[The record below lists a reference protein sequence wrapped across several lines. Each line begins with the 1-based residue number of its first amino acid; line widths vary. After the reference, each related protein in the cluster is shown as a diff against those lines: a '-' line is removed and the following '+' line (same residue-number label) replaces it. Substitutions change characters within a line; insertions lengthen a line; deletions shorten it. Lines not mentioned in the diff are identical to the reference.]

1 MSTKTIAVLNESE
14 LADGQMK
21 EVAFGEGK
29 VLVARLGEKV
39 VSTSAYCT
47 HYGAPLAKGVLTA
60 DGRITCPWHGACFNA
75 CTGDIEDAPA
85 LFGIHSFQTSVEDGQ
100 ICVTADPK
108 YTKKDD
114 NLVRQPGFAAADFNK
129 EESSGVVIVGGGS
142 GAMHAIE
149 SLRDNGY
156 KDSITVLSKEDYPPI
171 DRTKLSKSLATQVSK
186 VQLHSAEELR
196 DKYGVDLRTGVTVTS
211 VNTASMTVQ
220 AQPQGGSEE
229 TIPYTNLILA
239 PGSFPRRLPIP
250 NANLSNVYT
259 LRFLEDSQKID
270 AACQKDLRVVII
282 GTSFISMELATTIAK
297 RGMKS
302 VDMVGMENT
311 PFEMI
316 MGKEVGEGLR
326 TVMGQNINF
335 HMDAS
340 VDSIRASSSDPSV
353 ADAVV
358 LKDGT
363 TLEADVIILGVGV
376 APATEFLKNGSGIQL
391 EKDGGVVVDEYLKV
405 PGVENVYAIGDIA
418 VFPQTEM
425 KTPRRIEHWNVA
437 GNHGRAVGRTITGKG
452 EPFSKIPIFWSV
464 QGLRYCGLGGKANY
478 DEIFINGN
486 PKEGKFVAYYFKEN
500 KVVALASMGRDP
512 IMSKSSE
519 LMRLGIMPTAQEI
532 KDGADVLQV
541 DVSSVQ
547 ALQRIAALKQ

>member
-1 MSTKTIAVLNESE
+1 MLDLLLKQPVFRTLVSQKPKPSYTRLFIQTLSPPVARMSTKTIAVLNESE

-363 TLEADVIILGVGV
+363 TLEADVIILGV
-376 APATEFLKNGSGIQL
+376 
-391 EKDGGVVVDEYLKV
+391 
-405 PGVENVYAIGDIA
+405 
-418 VFPQTEM
+418 
-425 KTPRRIEHWNVA
+425 A

-532 KDGADVLQV
+532 KDGAVSLRLLHGRQSIDSTNRMYSKLMSALSKPFNELQH
-541 DVSSVQ
+541 
-547 ALQRIAALKQ
+547 

>member
-1 MSTKTIAVLNESE
+1 
-14 LADGQMK
+14 
-21 EVAFGEGK
+21 
-29 VLVARLGEKV
+29 
-39 VSTSAYCT
+39 
-47 HYGAPLAKGVLTA
+47 
-60 DGRITCPWHGACFNA
+60 
-75 CTGDIEDAPA
+75 
-85 LFGIHSFQTSVEDGQ
+85 
-100 ICVTADPK
+100 
-108 YTKKDD
+108 
-114 NLVRQPGFAAADFNK
+114 
-129 EESSGVVIVGGGS
+129 
-142 GAMHAIE
+142 
-149 SLRDNGY
+149 
-156 KDSITVLSKEDYPPI
+156 
-171 DRTKLSKSLATQVSK
+171 
-186 VQLHSAEELR
+186 
-196 DKYGVDLRTGVTVTS
+196 
-211 VNTASMTVQ
+211 MTVQ

-250 NANLSNVYT
+250 NANLSNIYT

-437 GNHGRAVGRTITGKG
+437 GNHGRA
-452 EPFSKIPIFWSV
+452 
-464 QGLRYCGLGGKANY
+464 
-478 DEIFINGN
+478 
-486 PKEGKFVAYYFKEN
+486 FVAYYFKEN